1 MTNFLRTLLSRAK
14 KRRTARH
21 VRTFNDQTTT
31 AQLICVLWG
40 ALIAPGIVS
49 LSPPLL
55 RIRLVFLSPSLDP
68 PHLLQ
73 TNLQRRER
81 YWRRG
86 IKPLSD
92 MSQEPRV
99 ASIRKRRSGLFEER
113 TIFCPRIFSS
123 SSLVLGRV
131 ISLKR
136 CVLFFL
142 PLPM

>member
-92 MSQEPRV
+92 MSQEPRSLNPKERV
-99 ASIRKRRSGLFEER
+99 WPFRGEDHLLSKDFFFFFSRSWSSDLSEKM
-113 TIFCPRIFSS
+113 CP
-123 SSLVLGRV
+123 
-131 ISLKR
+131 
-136 CVLFFL
+136 FFL